1 MRLTDIKVINS
12 VNSKINYKVEDFLRD
27 DEFICYA
34 LNISSEAYM
43 KWESL
48 LKEYSVL
55 AAEAEQAKRILTGED
70 MEFQL
75 EQGES
80 EELKNRILSSI

>member
-1 MRLTDIKVINS
+1 MRHTSIKVINS

-43 KWESL
+43 KWEGL

-55 AAEAEQAKRILTGED
+55 ADEAEQARRILTGED
-70 MEFQL
+70 MEFRL
-75 EQGES
+75 E
-80 EELKNRILSSI
+80 EEETEALKKRILSTI

>member
-1 MRLTDIKVINS
+1 M
-12 VNSKINYKVEDFLRD
+12 NSKINYKVEDFLRD

-48 LKEYSVL
+48 LKEYSTL
-55 AAEAEQAKRILTGED
+55 ADEAEKARAILTGED
-70 MEFQL
+70 MEYTLSQ
-75 EQGES
+75 EES
-80 EELKNRILSSI
+80 NELKEQIFSSISIG

>member
-1 MRLTDIKVINS
+1 M
-12 VNSKINYKVEDFLRD
+12 NSKINYKVEDFLRD

-48 LKEYSVL
+48 LKEYSDL
-55 AAEAEQAKRILTGED
+55 ANEAEKAKAILTGED
-70 MEFQL
+70 MEYTL
-75 EQGES
+75 DP
-80 EELKNRILSSI
+80 EENDLLKRDIFASLAMD